1 MLSISQYKHSH
12 IIAIHFLLSTIYY
25 IMKCFSVEH
34 DRVKMQVFVKYVKE
48 KKSLSGSSIAK
59 FQILL
64 WLS

>member
-48 KKSLSGSSIAK
+48 KNH
-59 FQILL
+59 FQGHL
-64 WLS
+64 